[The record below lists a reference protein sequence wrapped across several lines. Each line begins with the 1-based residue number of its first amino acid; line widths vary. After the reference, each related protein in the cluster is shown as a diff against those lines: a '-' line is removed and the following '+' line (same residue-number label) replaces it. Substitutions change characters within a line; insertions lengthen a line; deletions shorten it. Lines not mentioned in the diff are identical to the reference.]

1 MLTEIQKIM
10 YNLLVKFREVF
21 VFIDDILI
29 VIKGTKKDLLDKVR
43 EILKTLDDAKMQLKA
58 VNCKIAENKIEWL
71 RFK

>member
-1 MLTEIQKIM
+1 MLTEIQKVM
-10 YNLLVKFREVF
+10 YNLLVKFRKVF

-58 VNCKIAENKIEWL
+58 VKCKIAENEIEWL
-71 RFK
+71 GFK